1 MSKDLFEEI
10 TSLENLELAYK
21 QTQKG
26 EEKYKVAAMKFA
38 RDESYNL
45 QELRNELISRTYEF
59 GEYVRFKVYEPKERV
74 IHAPEYR
81 DKIVQIAISNVIKK
95 VYNRCFIDDSYACI
109 DKKGTHKAVDRV
121 SYFLRKSSWE
131 YGESSYIIKLDIEK
145 YFYTIDRD
153 ILKRLISKRIHCKK
167 TLNLLF
173 HIIDSADAIDDIGLP
188 LGNTLSQLFANVYMN
203 ELDQYCK
210 RYLSLRYYVRYA
222 DDVIAVLPSKEEA
235 NEVLSLMTSF
245 LKMKLNLEISKDK
258 TKIFPIEQGVNAY
271 GFKIHKTH
279 RLLRNQSKRNIK
291 RKAKKMRL
299 SLIEGRMTVEKAEQI
314 LNSWLGHA
322 DHGCSFNFIER
333 LIERNPH
340 IYRNHK
346 GVLKIKK
353 GVIEDAKKKRKKM
366 GIVSSSS

>member
-10 TSLENLELAYK
+10 VSLENLELAYK

-26 EEKYKVAAMKFA
+26 KEKYKVAAMKFA

-45 QELRNELISRTYEF
+45 QELRSELINEAYEF
-59 GEYVRFKVYEPKERV
+59 GEYVRFKVYEPKERI

-81 DKIVQIAISNVIKK
+81 DKIVQIAVNNVIKE
-95 VYNRCFIDDSYACI
+95 VYNRCFIHDSYACI
-109 DKKGTHKAVDRV
+109 DEKGTHKAVDRV
-121 SYFLRKSSWE
+121 SYFLRKSAWE
-131 YGESSYIIKLDIEK
+131 YGESAYIIKLDIEK
-145 YFYTIDRD
+145 YFYTIDRT
-153 ILKRLISKRIHCKK
+153 ILKSLISKRIYCKK
-167 TLNLLF
+167 TLKLLF
-173 HIIDSADAIDDIGLP
+173 HVIDSADAIDDIGLP

-210 RYLSLRYYVRYA
+210 RSLSLKYYVRYA
-222 DDVIAVLPSKEEA
+222 DDVIAVLPNKEEA
-235 NEVLSLMTSF
+235 NKALSLMIRF
-245 LKMKLNLEISKDK
+245 LKEKLNLEISKDK

-291 RKAKKMRL
+291 RKAKKMKNA
-299 SLIEGRMTVEKAEQI
+299 IVEGRMTIEKAEQI

-322 DHGCSFNFIER
+322 SHGCSFNFIER

-340 IYRNHK
+340 IYKDHK
-346 GVLKIKK
+346 RVLKINE
-353 GVIEDAKKKRKKM
+353 GVMNSVKKKRESM
-366 GIVSSSS
+366 GVVSL